1 MAPRE
6 VKNRLARET
15 SPYLL
20 QHADNPVDWYPWGD
34 EALSRARLEDKPI
47 LLSIGYSA
55 CHWCHVMAHECF
67 EDGAIAELMNQSFVC
82 IKVDREERPDLDDV
96 YMAATVALSGSGG
109 WPMTVFL
116 TPEREPFFAGTYFP
130 PESRG
135 GLIGFRPLLERIREL
150 WREQRA
156 ELIAQAGQ
164 LSGYLRARATGEALR
179 AAGRGDTRADSA
191 RRVLFGDGP
200 IHSAV
205 AELREAYDPVFG
217 GFGPAPKFPP
227 CASLSLLM
235 RAYRRSGDETL
246 LEMVTH
252 TLHAMASGGIRDH
265 LGGGFAR
272 YSTDERWL
280 VPHFEKML
288 YDNAQLASVY
298 LQAYQVTGNDAH
310 RAVAR
315 DTLDYVAREMQASDG
330 GYYSSTDAD
339 SEGEEGKFFVFTPRE
354 IHELLEP
361 RLAQLFCT
369 YYDITPL
376 GNFEG
381 ASILNTPRPLDEVA
395 KNMGLASEQA
405 RELIEIARRRV
416 FAVRQQRVPPLLD
429 DKVIT
434 SWNGLMMAAM
444 ADGARIL
451 GDARYHRSAERAA
464 EFALR
469 VLVRPDG
476 GLYRTARAGSARLPA
491 YLEDYAFLADGLI
504 SLYEAAGRF
513 ASRPDPSEYLIAAK
527 SLAERMLAD
536 FSAEDGAFFS
546 TSHHH
551 EPLLVR
557 HREGHDGALPNANAV
572 AARVLARLAHL
583 LDRNEWQKLALAAI
597 EAHAPAIAQAPRAFA
612 TSLEVLEA
620 CREGAVE
627 IVAVGPPGDPGL
639 EALLAQAARVYL
651 PHAAHV
657 VAAPGSA
664 RKDGNLVLLRG
675 KGLVQNAS
683 ALYICRNFSCLAP
696 ITDPMD
702 VIPALEA
709 VSRDVIEA
717 ARDREHTVA
726 GVP

>member
-1 MAPRE
+1 
-6 VKNRLARET
+6 
-15 SPYLL
+15 
-20 QHADNPVDWYPWGD
+20 
-34 EALSRARLEDKPI
+34 
-47 LLSIGYSA
+47 
-55 CHWCHVMAHECF
+55 
-67 EDGAIAELMNQSFVC
+67 
-82 IKVDREERPDLDDV
+82 
-96 YMAATVALSGSGG
+96 
-109 WPMTVFL
+109 
-116 TPEREPFFAGTYFP
+116 
-130 PESRG
+130 
-135 GLIGFRPLLERIREL
+135 
-150 WREQRA
+150 
-156 ELIAQAGQ
+156 
-164 LSGYLRARATGEALR
+164 
-179 AAGRGDTRADSA
+179 
-191 RRVLFGDGP
+191 
-200 IHSAV
+200 
-205 AELREAYDPVFG
+205 
-217 GFGPAPKFPP
+217 
-227 CASLSLLM
+227 M
-235 RAYRRSGDETL
+235 RAHRRSGDATL
-246 LEMVTH
+246 LEMVNR
-252 TLHAMASGGIRDH
+252 TLEAMAAGGIRDH

-272 YSTDERWL
+272 YSTDERWI

-298 LQAYQVTGNDAH
+298 LQAYQVTGSDAH
-310 RAVAR
+310 GAVAR
-315 DTLDYVAREMQASDG
+315 DTLDYVVREMQASDG
-330 GYYSSTDAD
+330 GYHSSTDAD

-395 KNMGLASEQA
+395 KSVGLASEQA

-416 FAVRQQRVPPLLD
+416 LAARQRRVPPLLD

-434 SWNGLMMAAM
+434 SWNGLMIAAM

-451 GDARYHRSAERAA
+451 GEARYHRSAERAA
-464 EFALR
+464 EFALK

-476 GLYRTARAGSARLPA
+476 GLYRTARAGSARLPG

-527 SLAERMLAD
+527 SLVERMLAD

-546 TSHHH
+546 TAHQH

-557 HREGHDGALPNANAV
+557 HREGHDGALPSANAV
-572 AARVLARLAHL
+572 AARALARLGHL

-597 EAHAPAIAQAPRAFA
+597 EVHASAIALAPRAFA

-627 IVAVGPPGDPGL
+627 IVAIGPPGDPGL
-639 EALLAQAARVYL
+639 EALLEEVARVYV
-651 PHAAHV
+651 PHAARV

-683 ALYICRNFSCLAP
+683 ALYICRNFACLAP
-696 ITDPMD
+696 ITDPKD
-702 VIPALEA
+702 VVPALEA
-709 VSRDVIEA
+709 VSREVLA
-717 ARDREHTVA
+717 AAGDRERHDI
-726 GVP
+726 